1 MNQITAML
9 NRLGL
14 ARIAA
19 MGVVTIML
27 LGFFAFLIFR
37 VTAPQ
42 MAPLYSGLSFDD
54 SAAIVAELQSSGV
67 PYELRGDGETILV
80 PRDQITSVRMTLAG
94 SGLPTNGQIGYE
106 IFDQQST
113 LGATSFVQD
122 VNLIRAL
129 EGELAR
135 TITSL
140 AQVKTARV
148 HLVLPKRELFRR
160 ERQDPTASVTLGIRG
175 ALNASEIR
183 AIQHIIASAVEG
195 MDPNAV
201 SVIDDSGRLL
211 ASGNTDTANGVVGT
225 DLDERTVAV
234 ETRLKNAI
242 EDLLT
247 NVVGAGRARVQVTAE
262 LETTRSTKSSE
273 TFDPNGQ
280 VVRSSQTRDLAN
292 SSTGET
298 PSGQVSVGQDL
309 PNANQST
316 ATPGAATDQSK
327 TTEETVNYE
336 ISKETQTDISEAG
349 SIKRLSVAV
358 VVDGIYVSDANGNS
372 TYQPRTAQEIDQI
385 NNLVRSAMG
394 FDETRGDQLQVVNL
408 QFAERPDL
416 VTAGTSEPSLFDFT
430 RDDLMSAAEMAV
442 TALIGL
448 ALIFFV
454 MRPLVRKVLTPED
467 TLALPEPT
475 MRPVSTEEALT
486 EVMHVPDDPEKK
498 AMMDAAK
505 RQGAAHART
514 IETVGSLV
522 SENPRQ
528 SSVIVR
534 DWLTEAA

>member
-1 MNQITAML
+1 MNQISELL

-14 ARIAA
+14 ARVAA
-19 MGVVTIML
+19 MGVVTVML

-37 VTAPQ
+37 VTSPQ

-54 SAAIVAELQSSGV
+54 SSAIVAELQASGV

-80 PRDQITSVRMTLAG
+80 PRDQITTVRMTLAG
-94 SGLPTNGQIGYE
+94 DGLPTNGQIGYE

-135 TITSL
+135 TISSL
-140 AQVKTARV
+140 ARVTTARV

-160 ERQDPTASVTLGIRG
+160 ERQDPTASVTLGVRG
-175 ALNASEIR
+175 SLSASEIR
-183 AIQHIIASAVEG
+183 AIQQIIASAVEG
-195 MDPNAV
+195 MDPSAV

-211 ASGNTDTANGVVGT
+211 ASGNSGNADTAIST
-225 DLDERTVAV
+225 DLEERTVAV

-242 EDLLT
+242 EDLLA

-273 TFDPNGQ
+273 TYDPNGQ
-280 VVRSSQTRDLAN
+280 VVRSSQTRDLSN

-309 PNANQST
+309 PNANQSG
-316 ATPGAATDQSK
+316 ATGNASTDQSQ

-336 ISKETQTDISEAG
+336 ISKATETAISEAG
-349 SIKRLSVAV
+349 AIKRLSVAV
-358 VVDGIYVSDANGNS
+358 VVDGVYVSDANGNS
-372 TYQPRTAQEIDQI
+372 TYQPRSAEELDQI
-385 NNLVRSAMG
+385 NTLVRSAMG
-394 FDETRGDQLQVVNL
+394 YDDQRGDQLEVVNL

-416 VTAGTSEPSLFDFT
+416 ITAGTSEPGLFDFT
-430 RDDLMSAAEMAV
+430 RDDLMSAAEMVV

-448 ALIFFV
+448 ALILFV
-454 MRPLVRKVLTPED
+454 MRPLVKRVLTPEE

-475 MRPVSTEEALT
+475 MTPVSTEDALNEA
-486 EVMHVPDDPEKK
+486 MHVPEEPDKK

-505 RQGAAHART
+505 RQGAAQART
-514 IETVGSLV
+514 IETVGDLI